1 MSLYSI
7 IEMIEGIYAINV
19 PKWNS
24 RKSLVLLLLLSL
36 TGCAKKTE
44 PLPDEVVAVVN
55 GVPITKREMIK
66 RTELTPILGFHRH
79 KKRNKRALDMLI
91 DELTLSQWAASNGF
105 EDAQDYKEAVA
116 FIEQQALIREFFFVE
131 IRSNAAPDSQ
141 KIDLALKQSM
151 VRLSVQTLVT
161 ESKDV
166 ADKWSELI
174 NSGETFED
182 LVKEYKGDPGIKIKS
197 WSFHWG
203 DGVVPI
209 QVENAAYLTKVGEM
223 STVIKLPNSFVILQ
237 VENMVQDVFLT
248 PYDVSNKQSQIKE
261 VLRAR
266 KETILANEYVSKL
279 MKPITVEQ
287 MGDGLEAVVKFI
299 QRRMEL
305 NENDEL
311 PLAQIMN
318 EELTPSE
325 DIDLSLPV
333 IKTPDFV
340 WNGNDVAVLLR
351 NYNYPINKS
360 SHAFLSKTMTDFL
373 KSAVTDYYLATRAEE
388 IGLQS
393 AERVEE
399 DVQMWSRYFLSV
411 KGISAFADHDST
423 RNDREAIGIQVKALR
438 EEAQIE
444 INHDFLE
451 SFELTGIPMV
461 AVWKNRFNQHLAV
474 PPLMQY

>member
-1 MSLYSI
+1 MSY
-7 IEMIEGIYAINV
+7 
-19 PKWNS
+19 
-24 RKSLVLLLLLSL
+24 RKSLLLLLLLSL
-36 TGCAKKTE
+36 ASCAKKTD

-79 KKRNKRALDMLI
+79 KERNKRVLDMLI
-91 DELTLSQWAASNGF
+91 DELTLSQWAASKGF
-105 EDAQDYKEAVA
+105 EDAPDYKEAVA
-116 FIEQQALIREFFFVE
+116 FIEQQALIRELFFVE
-131 IRSNAAPDSQ
+131 IRSNAEPDSL
-141 KIDLALKQSM
+141 KIDLALRKSM

-174 NSGETFED
+174 KSGEMFMD
-182 LVKEYKGDPGIKIKS
+182 LAEENETDLGIKIKN

-203 DGVVPI
+203 DGTVPI
-209 QVENAAYLTKVGEM
+209 EVENAAYVTKVGEM
-223 STVIKLPNSFVILQ
+223 STVIKLPNSFVVLQ

-266 KETILANEYVSKL
+266 KETILANEYVSEL
-279 MKPITVEQ
+279 MEPITVQQ

-318 EELTPSE
+318 EELALSDE
-325 DIDLSLPV
+325 IDLSAPV
-333 IKTPDFV
+333 IKTPGFV
-340 WNGNDVAVLLR
+340 WNGSDVTALLR

-360 SHAFLSKTMTDFL
+360 SRASLHNTMTDFL
-373 KSAVTDYYLATRAEE
+373 KSAVTDHYLAERAEYK
-388 IGLQS
+388 GLQT
-393 AERVEE
+393 AERVKE
-399 DVQMWSRYFLSV
+399 DVRMWSRYFLSL
-411 KGISAFADHDST
+411 KGLKAMADNDST
-423 RNDREAIGIQVKALR
+423 RNDREIAIQVKALR
-438 EEAQIE
+438 ESAEIK
-444 INHDFLE
+444 INHDFLK
-451 SFELTGIPMV
+451 SIELTGIPMV

-474 PPLMQY
+474 PPLTQF